1 MSKYLKDWMRAA
13 NAAQQEELASRIG
26 SSRNYLY
33 HLAGGFRTASPE
45 LAQLIE
51 HHTADMQRRPGG
63 KELPLVF
70 RTDLAPACAGCD
82 FAKKCLGKIATRT

>member
-45 LAQLIE
+45 LAKLIE
-51 HHTADMQRRPGG
+51 RHTADMQRRPGG
-63 KELPLVF
+63 GELPLVF
-70 RTDLAPACAGCD
+70 RTDLAPACASCE
-82 FAKKCLGKIATRT
+82 FARKCLGKIATRN

>member
-1 MSKYLKDWMRAA
+1 MSQYLKEWMKSATA
-13 NAAQQEELASRIG
+13 SEQEELASRIG

-45 LAQLIE
+45 LAIAVE
-51 HHTADMQRRPGG
+51 SATAEMRRKYG
-63 KELPLVF
+63 ERLPQVF

-82 FAKKCLGKIATRT
+82 FARKCLGKVATRN